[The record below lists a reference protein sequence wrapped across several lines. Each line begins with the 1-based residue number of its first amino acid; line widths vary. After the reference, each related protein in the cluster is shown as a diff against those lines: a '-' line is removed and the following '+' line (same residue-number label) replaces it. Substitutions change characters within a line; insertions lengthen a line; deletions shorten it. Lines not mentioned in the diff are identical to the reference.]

1 MAKTYTVQ
9 FKNSTENPYH
19 FAIYQKYPNSPGLE
33 SIAWQVRGLAP
44 SATNRV
50 DWTLDYQVA
59 IADWDSN
66 ASQYSGGQMIPA
78 KLGQSYEVVTLESDI
93 PSINPNPTAPT
104 GKEFIKL
111 KNNTHPPKKVT
122 MGFAINHK
130 LIAAQKDVA
139 AGEIVEFKV
148 HPKYYIACYRAIEE
162 GQLVSE
168 GVMLQP
174 VTLEFQNDY
183 TDYTVEAVSDA
194 GEIVLKGPVPTSY
207 A

>member
-1 MAKTYTVQ
+1 MAKTYSVQ
-9 FKNSTENPYH
+9 FKNSTENAYH

-33 SIAWQVRGLAP
+33 SVAWQVRGLP
-44 SATNRV
+44 PRSTNRV

-66 ASQYSGGQMIPA
+66 ASQYSGGQMVPA
-78 KLGQSYEVVTLESDI
+78 ELGQSFQVVTLESDI
-93 PSINPNPTAPT
+93 PNINQNPTGPA
-104 GKEFIKL
+104 GKGLIKL
-111 KNNTHPPKKVT
+111 KNNTIPAKMVT

-130 LIAAQKDVA
+130 LVAAQKDVA

-148 HPKYYIACYRAIEE
+148 HPKYYVACYRAIEE
-162 GQLVSE
+162 GQLVSD
-168 GVMLQP
+168 GVELQP

-183 TDYTVEAVSDA
+183 TNYTVEAVSDA
-194 GEIVLKGPVPTSY
+194 GKIVLKAPVPVSY